1 MLMSMLN
8 NQVNAHVVTACTHV
22 SVTQSHAVARQQDQ
36 KRTLDPDGLKEK
48 QRRKGG
54 KVKRRS
60 EYLLVF
66 P

>member
-8 NQVNAHVVTACTHV
+8 NQVNAHVVIACTHV
-22 SVTQSHAVARQQDQ
+22 TVTQSHAVARQQDQ

>member
-1 MLMSMLN
+1 MLMNMLN
-8 NQVNAHVVTACTHV
+8 NQVNAHVVIACTYV
-22 SVTQSHAVARQQDQ
+22 TVTQSHAVARQQDQ

-48 QRRKGG
+48 KRRKGG